1 MVSNIMLIIIHF
13 VLICNVVMIEK
24 NGNSIHNR
32 VLVGIE
38 SNRIEL
44 HRQPIYG
51 LIHFA
56 INYVFLNLNE
66 THGSTLIPA
75 CRVRCGCIVNS

>member
-38 SNRIEL
+38 SNRI
-44 HRQPIYG
+44 
-51 LIHFA
+51 A
-56 INYVFLNLNE
+56 
-66 THGSTLIPA
+66 STTDI
-75 CRVRCGCIVNS
+75 